1 MRKSD
6 TYGAQLICEQSPLDL
21 SLMTEKQTT
30 VKQLSAPISQD
41 ARSKKR
47 KFFTRMRPILF
58 SLLFTIY
65 LLEHVKE

>member
-6 TYGAQLICEQSPLDL
+6 TYGAQLMCEQSPLDL

-41 ARSKKR
+41 AKIKPPLPSSLTDISDCKWL
-47 KFFTRMRPILF
+47 TR
-58 SLLFTIY
+58 
-65 LLEHVKE
+65 E